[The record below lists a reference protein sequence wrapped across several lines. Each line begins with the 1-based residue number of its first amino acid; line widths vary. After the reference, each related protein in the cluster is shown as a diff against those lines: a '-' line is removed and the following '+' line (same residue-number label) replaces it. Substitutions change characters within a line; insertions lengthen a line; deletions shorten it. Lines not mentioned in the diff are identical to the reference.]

1 MENNLMIFEG
11 NEIEILTKED
21 VNFEFNGECLF
32 NGKQICKI
40 LQYSNDRDAISKHIR
55 DKQKVKIKNSDVAK
69 HDFRKLNNAGETFLT
84 EKGVMKLIIN
94 SKMPKADEFEDL
106 VWDIVSEVQSTGK
119 YDSIEQQLKLIKDD
133 KERELK
139 LAIYQLDNVLKVSPN
154 DLITA
159 LNKKNKELELNQYLQ
174 EKQLEDIRDA
184 QKEQKEILE
193 TQQKRFDNIEVI
205 GNRKQFT
212 NEVNSVARKTGL
224 SQQEIYTYTYKE
236 LEDQYGINLKT
247 RCDNRKKE
255 IQNKRLDEGKKV
267 LSPSTLKSKVNNLI
281 IADEEDLWRELG
293 ICLFNVRD
301 KLLNK

>member
-193 TQQKRFDNIEVI
+193 TQQKRLDNIEVI